1 MKNYYAIL
9 EVPVG
14 CSLEEIRQA
23 YHRLV
28 QAHLDDE
35 AVFADLKEAYEVLT
49 TPTHRAEYDKAAWG
63 ETFDAQTTVLT
74 VSNTVGLG
82 VHCPMGADG
91 SCPVVQ
97 GRAAPAETFCPD
109 CGYALA
115 GLSSNKAFDPATQ
128 PDPAQA
134 ARLEGRNG
142 FNYPLRPGTNSVGR
156 EGTDVLVFDKTVSR
170 NHAKLEVAE
179 GGGTA
184 AVEDLGS
191 TNGTQVGGE
200 RLLPNV
206 PRTLANG
213 SVVQFGSVALTLRL
227 PENAA
232 APESVP
238 PILSFA
244 QDAHAQMSG
253 MQGGGVGIVPLKPG
267 LTTFG
272 RRPENTIVLAGD
284 LYVSGAHAQ
293 ISADGDVFILTDTGS
308 TNGTLL
314 NGERLPINMP
324 VTLGSGDVVVIGATA
339 LRFDRLGPDGEVL
352 QAADGEETQKDE
364 EAPNV
369 EEVSKVEETRIEE
382 AHQKIT
388 ASENAEG

>member
-1 MKNYYAIL
+1 LKNYYAIL

-23 YHRLV
+23 YHRLAQV
-28 QAHLDDE
+28 HLDDK
-35 AVFADLKEAYEVLT
+35 AVFAELKEAYEVLT
-49 TPTHRAEYDKAAWG
+49 TPTRRADYDKAAWG
-63 ETFDAQTTVLT
+63 EIFDASAAALPL
-74 VSNTVGLG
+74 SNGIGTG
-82 VHCPMGADG
+82 VRCPMGPDS

-115 GLSSNKAFDPATQ
+115 GLSPETSFDPAAL
-128 PDPAQA
+128 PDPSRG
-134 ARLEGRNG
+134 ARLEGGTG
-142 FNYPLRPGTNSVGR
+142 FTYPLRPGTNTVGR
-156 EGTDVLVFDKTVSR
+156 EGTDVLIFDKTVSR
-170 NHAKLEVAE
+170 SHARLEIAE
-179 GGGTA
+179 GGGA

-206 PRTLANG
+206 SRRLAHG
-213 SVVQFGSVALTLRL
+213 DAVQFGSVALILRL
-227 PENAA
+227 PESAIN
-232 APESVP
+232 PEIVP
-238 PILSFA
+238 PPLALGDTARA
-244 QDAHAQMSG
+244 QVAG
-253 MQGGGVGIVPLKPG
+253 MQEGGVGIVLLKPG
-267 LTTFG
+267 ITTFG

-314 NGERLPINMP
+314 NGERLPISTP

-339 LRFDRLGPDGEVL
+339 LRFDRLGPAGEVVE
-352 QAADGEETQKDE
+352 AA
-364 EAPNV
+364 
-369 EEVSKVEETRIEE
+369 VEETYQEADQGEE
-382 AHQKIT
+382 MQQEET